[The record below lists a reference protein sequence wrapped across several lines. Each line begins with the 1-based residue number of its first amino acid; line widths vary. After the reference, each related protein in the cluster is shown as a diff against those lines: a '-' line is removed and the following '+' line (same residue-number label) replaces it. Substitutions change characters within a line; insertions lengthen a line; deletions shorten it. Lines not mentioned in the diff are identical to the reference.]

1 MPKSTTFIRE
11 QRTYCGTQYMTV
23 DLFQYTESAQM
34 TARKPRRRREKV
46 SPPKQR
52 NLNSKR
58 ARRYF
63 IQLVNANFGPG
74 DIHFTATY
82 GQDHL
87 PETEE
92 DAKREVRNYIRR
104 VEYRRKKLGLPPM
117 KYIIVTEY
125 GANKKRI
132 HHHIIMSGGIS
143 RDDLEL
149 MWTRERINWK
159 KAERDPAY
167 RQSLR
172 RIGYANAD
180 RLQPGENG
188 LEALARYLMKD
199 PAGKKRWSGSQN
211 LEKPVRATNDTKYSL
226 RALERFAGSGMI
238 WEREFWEK
246 QYPGYTLAGPPD
258 MAVEAQPPDEMNNW
272 IIYTKLRKQREQSS
286 ERMVRNE

>member
-1 MPKSTTFIRE
+1 MYRSTTFIRE
-11 QRTYCGTQYMTV
+11 QRTYCGAQYMTV
-23 DLFQYTESAQM
+23 DLFQYTEAAQM
-34 TARKPRRRREKV
+34 ATRKHRRRREKV
-46 SPPKQR
+46 SLPKQR

-63 IQLVNANFGPG
+63 IQLVNANFGLE

-82 GQDHL
+82 DRDHL

-92 DAKREVRNYIRR
+92 DAKREVRNYLRR
-104 VEYRRKKLGLPPM
+104 VEYRRRKLGLPPM
-117 KYIIVTEY
+117 KYIVVTEY
-125 GANKKRI
+125 GANGKRI

-149 MWTRERINWK
+149 MWTQERINWK

-167 RQSLR
+167 RRSLR

-180 RLQPGENG
+180 RLQFGENG

-211 LEKPVRATNDTKYSL
+211 LEKPVRATNDTKYSV
-226 RALERFAGSGMI
+226 RMLERFAESGMI

-246 QYPGYTLAGPPD
+246 RYPGYTLAGAPD
-258 MAVEAQPPDEMNNW
+258 IAVEATPPDEMNNW
-272 IIYTKLRKQREQSS
+272 IIFAKLRKCDCQTP
-286 ERMVRNE
+286 MVRRKE